1 MELNITELEDSNTSF
16 SIPENM
22 FPNLENK
29 IIMHDIVNDA
39 NKKKVQFFND
49 AKPMIQFIPKSEAK
63 MLRPQVPI
71 QKQQISYEDILS
83 KMGMVVD
90 NGKLLLINSRQ
101 TAQNTKT
108 NKNIQSTQ
116 NTKTN
121 KNIQETQKPDIY
133 LPENQNVPKNS
144 YIYNKYFK
152 NETEQYTEPRRPMS
166 AVELRDMLI
175 NDILQKQRIKQMK
188 STKLIM
194 PTANIH
200 FARSS
205 GNMNKLFSFSNR

>member
-108 NKNIQSTQ
+108 NKNIQ
-116 NTKTN
+116 
-121 KNIQETQKPDIY
+121 ETQKPDIY

-152 NETEQYTEPRRPMS
+152 NETEQYAEPRRPMS